1 MQGPVVDIVQLGLLV
16 LFLWIQ
22 QRSRSNSYIR
32 FWVVGWIA
40 VFLSYVI
47 WSVPRV
53 PAQWL
58 NLQSTLDFDFMLLG
72 ALAFLVSLL
81 PRWEGPRQRMYGA
94 IAIGVANVLII
105 DAQEFGSM
113 PKLLLVGMVLAWQ
126 GCGVFFVN
134 RQLRGEL
141 ARTRRLILTLC
152 GVYGVA
158 TIAYVVRTPARELDN
173 WTVAQVLLCTAVLYW
188 HWGKKRSLARWV
200 GTAGF
205 VLWAAFYFADVVLTD
220 TSSAQMLLNQ
230 LWSIPKYVVA
240 ATMILKIF
248 EDARDEKA
256 KLAEEFRELAEDFRL
271 IFEMHP
277 HPMWI
282 CDGEGGRF
290 LEANSATSKVYGYSI
305 EELREMRMAELDA
318 PPDAEL
324 DAKMEEMETEQGVAE
339 GMRLRHRHKAGH
351 VVWVNL
357 EEREIQYLGKRAQFV
372 IVHDITE
379 RLKLHRELSHRAQH
393 DMLTGLPNRQ
403 LFADRLELSMR
414 ACERDER
421 KAAILTID
429 VDHFKLINDAYGHLV
444 GDECLQ
450 AVAGRLKSKIRKV
463 DTIARTGGEEFMAVV
478 GGLSCAHD
486 AEKVAA
492 SLLRVFELPLELSIG
507 KLGVKV
513 SIGVAVFP
521 DDGVDVVE
529 LRRLSDEAL
538 YAAKRAGRNRVAYA
552 YDMAAPLRR
561 VV

>member
-1 MQGPVVDIVQLGLLV
+1 MPGPVVDIVQLGLLV
-16 LFLWIQ
+16 LFLWTQ

-32 FWVVGWIA
+32 FWFAGWIA

-47 WSVPRV
+47 WGAPRV
-53 PAQWL
+53 SAQWID
-58 NLQSTLDFDFMLLG
+58 LQSAMDFDFMLLG
-72 ALAFLVSLL
+72 VLAFLMSLL
-81 PRWEGPRQRMYGA
+81 PAWRRPTMGEWFA
-94 IAIGVANVLII
+94 IVIGTANVLIVN
-105 DAQEFGSM
+105 AQEFIAV
-113 PKLLLVGMVLAWQ
+113 PKPLLVLMVLAWQ
-126 GCGVFFVN
+126 GCGIYFAY
-134 RQLRGEL
+134 RLLTGKL
-141 ARTRRLILTLC
+141 LRTRGLIVAIC

-158 TIAYVVRTPARELDN
+158 MIAYGVATPAKALDS
-173 WTVAQVLLCTAVLYW
+173 WAVAQVLLCTAVLYW
-188 HWGKKRSLARWV
+188 HWGKKGSIARWV

-205 VLWAAFYFADVVLTD
+205 VSWAAFYYADMVLVV
-220 TSSAQMLLNQ
+220 TSPAQALLNQ
-230 LWSIPKYVVA
+230 LWSIPKYAVA

-248 EDARDEKA
+248 EDGSDEKA
-256 KLAEEFRELAEDFRL
+256 RMAEEFRELAEDFRL

-290 LEANSATSKVYGYSI
+290 LAANDATSRVYGYGI

-324 DAKMEEMETEQGVAE
+324 EELQRELEGTAE
-339 GMRLRHRHKAGH
+339 GVRLRHRHKEGH

-357 EEREIQYLGKRAQFV
+357 EEREIQYLGKHAQFV

-379 RLKLHRELSHRAQH
+379 RLKLHQELSHRAQH

-403 LFADRLELSMR
+403 LFADRLEQSMR
-414 ACERDER
+414 ACELDER

-429 VDHFKLINDAYGHLV
+429 VDDFKLINDTYGHMV

-450 AVAGRLKSKIRKV
+450 AVAARLKSKIRKV

-478 GGLSCAHD
+478 SGLSNVLD
-486 AEKVAA
+486 AEKLAA
-492 SLLRVFELPLELSIG
+492 SLLRVFELPVELSIG
-507 KLGVKV
+507 QLGVKV

-521 DDGVDVVE
+521 DDGVDANT

-538 YAAKRAGRNRVAYA
+538 YMAKHAGRNCAAYA
-552 YDMAAPLRR
+552 CDMAAPLRR